1 MPCNDACLIIAESW
15 NITPNRE
22 SAQVG
27 YCENDVDCRRS
38 LQLAHFGEKF
48 DGSICKGTCD
58 NCSKSTVAVEEDVSG
73 TAKQLVCNRES

>member
-1 MPCNDACLIIAESW
+1 M
-15 NITPNRE
+15 
-22 SAQVG
+22 
-27 YCENDVDCRRS
+27 DCRRS

-58 NCSKSTVAVEEDVSG
+58 NCSKATVAVEEDVSG